1 MKNVLLLGATGT
13 AGSAITQKLLN
24 DTDCHITLFAR
35 HAMDADISNKRVTAI
50 NGDAT
55 NEVDLRTALKGARCC
70 LLRHFRRATPDCR
83 PKSCD
88 NNAGMWCR
96 AVDFHG
102 RSRYL

>member
-55 NEVDLRTALKGARCC
+55 NEVRC
-70 LLRHFRRATPDCR
+70 
-83 PKSCD
+83 
-88 NNAGMWCR
+88 
-96 AVDFHG
+96 V
-102 RSRYL
+102 

>member
-55 NEVDLRTALKGARCC
+55 NEVDLRTALKGHDVVYCAISGEQ
-70 LLRHFRRATPDCR
+70 LP
-83 PKSCD
+83 PKI
-88 NNAGMWCR
+88 
-96 AVDFHG
+96 
-102 RSRYL
+102 L